1 MTFRRIGAVFIAVL
15 LVSALASAGTKEFG
29 KGRIFVTPQL
39 GINTWAIP
47 FGLNVEYGLTPNIGV
62 GATGTFWSWGSTY
75 WNETVISLNAEAA
88 YHFTQLTFEKIDL
101 YAGAGLGYSV
111 YSWKWKS
118 GFGTGLVGSTGG
130 SGIHLTTFVGGRYYF
145 TPKIAASLRLSGGFG
160 NWAGVGAAV
169 GITFSLK

>member
-1 MTFRRIGAVFIAVL
+1 MTFRRISAVFIAVL
-15 LVSALASAGTKEFG
+15 LVSTLASAGTTEFG
-29 KGRIFVTPQL
+29 KNRIFITPQV
-39 GINTWAIP
+39 GINGWAIP

-62 GATGTFWSWGSTY
+62 GATGTFWAWGSTY

-88 YHFTQLTFEKIDL
+88 YHFTQLKFEKIDL

-118 GFGTGLVGSTGG
+118 GFGAGLIGSTSG

-145 TPKIAASLRLSGGFG
+145 TPKIAASLRLSGGIG

-169 GITFSLK
+169 GVTFSLK